1 LLFKDPKGQKEG
13 NMKLGTDTGSLVNYM
28 YGNSASAEPTI
39 GMGATILCWSDRH
52 ACTVISYDPKAKIV
66 EVQRDNA
73 KRVDGRGMS
82 DSQDWE
88 YTADPKGAVSTFK
101 KDKTGRWHE
110 IVKNAETGRWNKT
123 KGARVSIGHRDE
135 HYDYSF

>member
-1 LLFKDPKGQKEG
+1 
-13 NMKLGTDTGSLVNYM
+13 
-28 YGNSASAEPTI
+28 
-39 GMGATILCWSDRH
+39 MGATILCWSDRH

-73 KRVDGRGMS
+73 TRVDRGVMA
-82 DSQDWE
+82 DCQT
-88 YTADPKGAVSTFK
+88 YTYEADPQGAVSTFK

-110 IVKNAETGRWNKT
+110 IAKNPETGRWNKT